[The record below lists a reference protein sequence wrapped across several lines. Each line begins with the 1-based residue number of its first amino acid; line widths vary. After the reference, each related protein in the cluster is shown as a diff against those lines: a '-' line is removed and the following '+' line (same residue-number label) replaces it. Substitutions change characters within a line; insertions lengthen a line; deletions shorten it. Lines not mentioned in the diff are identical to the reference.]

1 MSRSQGRMAPVIL
14 YVNDASAPKTNSKA
28 DVTICG
34 KPIIPE
40 TGWLGQAALPWCWST
55 PGRPGLP

>member
-14 YVNDASAPKTNSKA
+14 YVKDASAPKTNSKA

-40 TGWLGQAALPWCWST
+40 TGWLGQAALP
-55 PGRPGLP
+55 